1 MNLIRK
7 GLEIGYEA
15 VMHGDIVQYASS
27 SEKQQPDDPV
37 KVSKPDLSVYDTLL
51 GKGVSA

>member
-7 GLEIGYEA
+7 GIEIGYEA
-15 VMHGDIVQYASS
+15 VMHGDTVQYTSPP
-27 SEKQQPDDPV
+27 EKTQYDDLV
-37 KVSKPDLSVYDTLL
+37 KISTPDLSVYDTLL